1 MKKSTSMNSLP
12 QASKLQPPAGK
23 GNAPKIKAT
32 GKGAT
37 GKLMAA
43 AKKNSMP
50 KKGKSC

>member
-1 MKKSTSMNSLP
+1 MNSLP

-23 GNAPKIKAT
+23 GNAPKMKAT

-37 GKLMAA
+37 GKLMAG
-43 AKKNSMP
+43 AKKNAMP